1 MHRSKSITNSIT
13 SRAHSLYLDGD
24 ADLSQAFTKRGSSTA
39 PEGLRQP
46 QGHHEKN
53 SEPAEKHAPTYAE
66 RRRACS
72 LQPREE
78 EEGAP
83 TLHQTDG
90 ATTS

>member
-1 MHRSKSITNSIT
+1 VHRSKSITNSIT

-53 SEPAEKHAPTYAE
+53 SEPAEKHAPTSAE

-72 LQPREE
+72 LPPQEK
-78 EEGAP
+78 EEGTPAP
-83 TLHQTDG
+83 RGTG
-90 ATTS
+90 GVTTS